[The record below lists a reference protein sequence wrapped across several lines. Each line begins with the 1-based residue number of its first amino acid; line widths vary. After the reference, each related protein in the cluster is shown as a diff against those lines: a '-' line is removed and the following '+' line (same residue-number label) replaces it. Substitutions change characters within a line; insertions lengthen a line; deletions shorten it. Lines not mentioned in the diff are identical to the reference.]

1 MEDNFSFFAS
11 LYQIDQNPE
20 VGMWLLYITIFLL
33 SALVYKLG
41 FAKKLPILKSIV
53 IYFFLGLGCSLL
65 TILAVS
71 LPVVEGLMVAAL
83 VLIVYKVRLYQSKKE
98 GSSA

>member
-1 MEDNFSFFAS
+1 MENTFSFFAA

-20 VGMWLLYITIFLL
+20 IGMWLLYITIFLL

-41 FAKKLPILKSIV
+41 FAKKLPLLKTIV
-53 IYFFLGLGCSLL
+53 IYFFLGLGCSFL
-65 TILAVS
+65 TILAVA
-71 LPVVEGLMVAAL
+71 LPVVEGLMVASL
-83 VLIVYKVRLYQSKKE
+83 VLIIYKIRLNQSKKE